1 MENKKYTQLE
11 IEKIMAEQIKNSF
24 AIEKKTEITKTSLL
38 SDNDEKNKI
47 FTYIKGTENITRS
60 SLMQVYCATNKIY
73 KLDSLI
79 IVRFIDEKFYEFV
92 AFIEIVEDFLKLLL
106 SFPLD
111 RKVSDCI
118 KKIESLSG
126 VREYSIY
133 FPSLP
138 EELVIKPAT
147 DYIVFSNTIVDVEDK
162 KEKII
167 INKNKIINNE
177 FDYLDDKTSIFEMFI
192 DKAFIDSYLA
202 KVTIGY
208 LCSAAKMK
216 FFNKLV
222 IIEDQASNDNNST
235 DGRRGKSLLINT
247 LIKSKML
254 NSFYINGKE
263 FTFENRFKFS
273 GYEYKKSPCVFIDD
287 VARSFDMEGLFS
299 SITQDAITVESKNKN
314 RLEIE
319 GCPKFVL
326 TSNRPIKI
334 DSGSASARVIK
345 LVMSDYFSVEHTP
358 LHEFGCVFIDE
369 WDKDEKN
376 RFYSF
381 IIKCICLFVDDSQ
394 YEIKQD
400 FNNDIIKSQNDI
412 STAGS
417 YGVEFIEWVNE
428 KIKENMTIEEAYH
441 LFVAWCN
448 NLNHS
453 VIQINYF
460 SKKVQIITGMI
471 SHRPSR
477 NSKRIFIFKKNIQ

>member
-1 MENKKYTQLE
+1 MQNQKYTSEE
-11 IEKIMAEQIKNSF
+11 IEKMIV
-24 AIEKKTEITKTSLL
+24 EKSNLPL
-38 SDNDEKNKI
+38 NNDEKSKI
-47 FTYIKGTENITRS
+47 YTYIKVTENITKS
-60 SLMQVYCATNKIY
+60 SLMQVYCTTNKIY

-79 IVRFIDEKFYEFV
+79 IVRFLDEKFYEFV
-92 AFIEIVEDFLKLLL
+92 VFIEIVEDFLKLLL

-111 RKVSDCI
+111 KKISECI
-118 KKIESLSG
+118 KKIESLAG
-126 VREYSIY
+126 VRDYSIY

-138 EELVIKPAT
+138 EELVIKTET
-147 DYIVFSNTIVDVEDK
+147 DYIPFSNTIVDVEDK

-167 INKNKIINNE
+167 INKKNIINNDFE
-177 FDYLDDKTSIFEMFI
+177 YLDDKTSIFEQFV
-192 DKAFIDSYLA
+192 DKAFLDSYLA

-208 LCSAAKMK
+208 LCSVAKMK

-287 VARSFDMEGLFS
+287 VARSFDMELLFS
-299 SITQDAITVESKNKN
+299 CITQDIITVESKNKN
-314 RLEIE
+314 RLDID

-345 LVMSDYFSVEHTP
+345 LVMSDYFSVDYTP
-358 LHEFGCVFIDE
+358 LDEFGCVFIDE

-381 IIKCICLFVDDSQ
+381 IIKCICLFIDDCN

-400 FNNDIIKSQNDI
+400 FNNDVIKSQNNI
-412 STAGS
+412 SIAGS
-417 YGVEFIEWVNE
+417 YGVEFIDFINE
-428 KIKENMTIEEAYH
+428 NIKENMKIEDAYH
-441 LFVAWCN
+441 LFVSWCN
-448 NLNHS
+448 NLNHN

-471 SHRPSR
+471 SYRPSH
-477 NSKRIFIFKKNIQ
+477 NVKRIFIFKKNIK